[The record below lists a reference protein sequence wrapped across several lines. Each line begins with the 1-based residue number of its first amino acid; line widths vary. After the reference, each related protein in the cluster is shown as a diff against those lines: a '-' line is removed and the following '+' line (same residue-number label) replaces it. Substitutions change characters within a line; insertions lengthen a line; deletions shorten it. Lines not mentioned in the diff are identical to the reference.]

1 MFPMLLGALVV
12 AVYLFVFSA
21 FVWLV
26 YKVSA
31 IRRMLENQG
40 MLSGEVC
47 GSCKMTVPARA
58 RVCGHCGKDLVLG
71 SSSSQ
76 V

>member
-1 MFPMLLGALVV
+1 MLLSALVV
-12 AVYLFVFSA
+12 AVYLSLLGA

-26 YKVSA
+26 FNVAA

-40 MLSGEVC
+40 MFSGEVSD
-47 GSCKMTVPARA
+47 SCKMTVPAGA
-58 RVCGHCGKDLVLG
+58 RVCGHCGRDLVFG

-76 V
+76 T